1 MPPAAARRPSDTAV
15 GAALVDTA
23 AATTDLVV
31 RPPQLV
37 APASDHQ
44 RRALDALLELL
55 AAALRRHD
63 VGGTGFVAPWLM
75 VRWAGRPRS
84 TIGRAGAGG

>member
-15 GAALVDTA
+15 RAALVGTA

-44 RRALDALLELL
+44 RRALDALLGLL
-55 AAALRRHD
+55 AAALGRND
-63 VGGTGFVAPWLM
+63 AGGTGFVAPWLM
-75 VRWAGRPRS
+75 VHWAGRPRLA
-84 TIGRAGAGG
+84 IGRVGAGG